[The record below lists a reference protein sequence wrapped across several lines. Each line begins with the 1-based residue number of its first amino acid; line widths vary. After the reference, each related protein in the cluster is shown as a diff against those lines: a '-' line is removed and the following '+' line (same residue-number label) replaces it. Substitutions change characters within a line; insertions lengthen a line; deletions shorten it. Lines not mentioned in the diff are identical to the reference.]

1 MNREFVFKSFGILG
15 KNSRSEGCEME
26 NFVPRESVAEKKSN
40 QILADEETLKAGK
53 KSPLR

>member
-40 QILADEETLKAGK
+40 QILADEKTLKAGK